1 LVNKDAANTF
11 YEGLNLGGAS
21 SESGSGIM
29 SSNKVVIAHQILLHK
44 VEVTA
49 NQTNISD
56 VNELVFSQTSSGVR
70 ISDFSNT
77 NHIVIPWDS

>member
-1 LVNKDAANTF
+1 LVSKDYVGIF

-21 SESGSGIM
+21 TESGSGIM
-29 SSNKVVIAHQILLHK
+29 SSNKVVIAHQNLLHK

-56 VNELVFSQTSSGVR
+56 VNGLVF
-70 ISDFSNT
+70 
-77 NHIVIPWDS
+77 